1 MRHNKNNN
9 VPVNNQM
16 PPVTRLADSVL
27 SLAVLTLVVLP
38 LALADSEQRW
48 SAYGPLWAF
57 ITREH
62 LLPAS

>member
-1 MRHNKNNN
+1 
-9 VPVNNQM
+9 M

-27 SLAVLTLVVLP
+27 SFAVLTLVNLP

-62 LLPAS
+62 LLPSS

>member
-27 SLAVLTLVVLP
+27 SLAVLC
-38 LALADSEQRW
+38 
-48 SAYGPLWAF
+48 YCY
-57 ITREH
+57 
-62 LLPAS
+62 PAIGSSRL